1 MLHCRCPALA
11 GFLALIVFGV
21 GAGVIVMVRRA
32 GGKRSRSVSIVRI
45 FINYLQVRAVHF
57 ELCVFVC
64 ACACVC
70 VGMYRCVWVCV
81 QRVRVYVWVFVCVC
95 DGCVYVWVGVW
106 VGVFVCAACVCVYVW
121 VCKAVCVHV

>member
-1 MLHCRCPALA
+1 M
-11 GFLALIVFGV
+11 VFGV

-64 ACACVC
+64 ACGVCACVC
-70 VGMYRCVWVCV
+70 VCLGGRVCNMCVCMYGCLCVCLR
-81 QRVRVYVWVFVCVC
+81 RVR
-95 DGCVYVWVGVW
+95 VYVWVGVW
-106 VGVFVCAACVCVYVW
+106 V
-121 VCKAVCVHV
+121 